1 MHILLAKTY
10 SIDDIFRLEAEVVYP
25 DIACDGKVKL
35 NGSVGPFRLNNA
47 GSFSINTT
55 DIKMR
60 WLITGPIKDDR
71 WIIDHYHQI
80 PIPKNAKIKLKNFV
94 DSEEIIDLINE
105 FVSKYWPT
113 IYRAMRPVIMDTW
126 EPWLIDRAN

>member
-1 MHILLAKTY
+1 MA
-10 SIDDIFRLEAEVVYP
+10 
-25 DIACDGKVKL
+25 
-35 NGSVGPFRLNNA
+35 A

-94 DSEEIIDLINE
+94 DSEEI
-105 FVSKYWPT
+105 SKYRINLPFLYNFSY
-113 IYRAMRPVIMDTW
+113 IYKKSS
-126 EPWLIDRAN
+126 E